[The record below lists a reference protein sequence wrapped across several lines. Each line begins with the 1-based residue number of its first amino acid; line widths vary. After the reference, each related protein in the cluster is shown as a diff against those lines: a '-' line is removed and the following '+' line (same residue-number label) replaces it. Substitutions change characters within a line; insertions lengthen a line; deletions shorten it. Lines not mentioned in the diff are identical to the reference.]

1 MLLNDEV
8 AENRM
13 DTLKCTKKKDLT
25 QQLIFEQ
32 LMANFNR
39 SYMNNKAPFI
49 INIETNWLDEYGNIL
64 TDAIVQFINFLTV
77 LNGPDPTKNDVYFVT
92 LEKIVEWM
100 QYPVP
105 LNVIGSRWLWDC
117 DGHDF
122 DYDEDCETIKRAK
135 KLAEDLESER
145 GINKTMALDLRAE
158 DLFRNG
164 VMTIVIVIF
173 ILSVAF
179 TIIYDKSKSK

>member
-25 QQLIFEQ
+25 QQNIYNQ
-32 LMANFNR
+32 LMDNFNR
-39 SYMNNKAPFI
+39 SYMTNKAPFI
-49 INIETNWLDEYGNIL
+49 INIETSWLDEYGNIL
-64 TDAIVQFINFLTV
+64 TDAIVQFINDLTV
-77 LNGPDPTKNDVYFVT
+77 LNTDASKNDIYFVT

-122 DYDEDCETIKRAK
+122 DYDEDCDSIRKAK
-135 KLAEDLESER
+135 NMAEDLETQR
-145 GINKTMALDLRAE
+145 GLNKTMALDLRAE

-164 VMTIVIVIF
+164 VVTVVIVVF
-173 ILSVAF
+173 ILSITFVVL
-179 TIIYDKSKSK
+179 YDKYNK